1 MTLRR
6 FINSFVIE
14 NLDEFPKEEI
24 PVSMSA
30 TNEDDTVFKKYFLN
44 SLKKRKSKMK
54 TLTIGAC
61 NSNNNTCYS
70 VFSGQSEA
78 VELGYEFGGIDDSN
92 LLFKWERY
100 LNRYFISIFEI
111 SLFIF

>member
-14 NLDEFPKEEI
+14 TLNEFPKEEI
-24 PVSMSA
+24 SVSMTA
-30 TNEDDTVFKKYFLN
+30 TNEDDTVFKKYLLN

-54 TLTIGAC
+54 TLTIRVC
-61 NSNNNTCYS
+61 NSNNKACYS
-70 VFSGQSEA
+70 VFSDQSEA
-78 VELGYEFGGIDDSN
+78 VELGYEFGDIEDSN